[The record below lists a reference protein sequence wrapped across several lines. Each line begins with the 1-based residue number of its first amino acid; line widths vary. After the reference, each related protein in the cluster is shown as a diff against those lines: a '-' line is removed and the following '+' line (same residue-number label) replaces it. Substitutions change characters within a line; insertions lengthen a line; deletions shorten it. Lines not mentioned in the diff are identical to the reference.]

1 MATTSGAATAAAS
14 DDDDD
19 DAQRVIPSIS
29 FQFIQ
34 NFVLCPISFNSS

>member
-19 DAQRVIPSIS
+19 AKRVIPSIS